1 MIYKFNGK
9 NIKIDDKQLEN
20 LMKNLDLTKDEAI
33 QMYLEDEGY
42 LDNEEQ
48 LELDKKAKESGI
60 MRTIH
65 EAKDVK
71 KEKNKATKPKTVKVS
86 DEKQHLFANLNTFL
100 EGYVLNHNGKLEVLK
115 QNKLIQ
121 VQIGEKIFKIDLIE
135 QRPKKD
141 K

>member
-1 MIYKFNGK
+1 MVYKFNGK
-9 NIKIDDKQLEN
+9 NIKIDDKQLDKM
-20 LMKNLDLTKDEAI
+20 MKSLDLTKEEAI

-42 LDNEEQ
+42 IDNEEQ

-65 EAKDVK
+65 DAKDVE
-71 KEKNKATKPKTVKVS
+71 KEKKKTTKPKTVKVS
-86 DEKQHLFANLNTFL
+86 DEKQELFADILENLQ
-100 EGYVLNHNGKLEVLK
+100 KLYGNVTVLK

-121 VQIGEKIFKIDLIE
+121 VQIEEKIFKIDLIE

>member
-1 MIYKFNGK
+1 MVYKFNGK
-9 NIKIDDKQLEN
+9 NIRIDDKQLDK
-20 LMKNLDLTKDEAI
+20 LMKSLDLTKEEAI

-65 EAKDVK
+65 DAKDIE
-71 KEKNKATKPKTVKVS
+71 KEKKKTTKPKTVKVS
-86 DEKQHLFANLNTFL
+86 DEKQHLFRNLKGFL
-100 EGYVLNHNGKLEVLK
+100 EGYALNVEGNVEILK
-115 QNKLIQ
+115 ENKLIQ

>member
-9 NIKIDDKQLEN
+9 NIRIDDKQLDK
-20 LMKNLDLTKDEAI
+20 LMKSFDLTKDEAI
-33 QMYLEDEGY
+33 QMYLEDEGH

-71 KEKNKATKPKTVKVS
+71 KEKKKATKPKTVKVS
-86 DEKQHLFANLNTFL
+86 DEKQGLFVDILENLQENY
-100 EGYVLNHNGKLEVLK
+100 EKIEVLK

-121 VQIGEKIFKIDLIE
+121 VQIGDKIFKIDLIE

>member
-1 MIYKFNGK
+1 MVYKFNGK
-9 NIKIDDKQLEN
+9 NIRIDDKQLDN

-48 LELDKKAKESGI
+48 LELEKKAKESGI

-65 EAKDVK
+65 DAKDVE
-71 KEKNKATKPKTVKVS
+71 KEKKKTTKPKTVKVS
-86 DEKQHLFANLNTFL
+86 NEKQELFADILENLQ
-100 EGYVLNHNGKLEVLK
+100 KLYGNVTVLK

-121 VQIGEKIFKIDLIE
+121 VQIEEKIFKIDLIE

>member
-1 MIYKFNGK
+1 MVYKFNGK
-9 NIKIDDKQLEN
+9 NIRIDDKQLDK
-20 LMKNLDLTKDEAI
+20 LMKSLDLTKEEAI

-65 EAKDVK
+65 DAKDIE
-71 KEKNKATKPKTVKVS
+71 KEKKKTTKPKTVKVS
-86 DEKQHLFANLNTFL
+86 DEKQELFADILENLQ
-100 EGYVLNHNGKLEVLK
+100 KLYGNVTVLK

-121 VQIGEKIFKIDLIE
+121 VQIEEKIFKIDLIE

>member
-1 MIYKFNGK
+1 MIYKFNEK
-9 NIKIDDKQLEN
+9 NIRIDDKQLDK
-20 LMKNLDLTKDEAI
+20 LMKSLDLTKEEAI

-86 DEKQHLFANLNTFL
+86 DEKQGLFADILENLQENY
-100 EGYVLNHNGKLEVLK
+100 EKVEVLK

>member
-20 LMKNLDLTKDEAI
+20 LMKNLDLTKDEAV

-65 EAKDVK
+65 EAKDIE
-71 KEKNKATKPKTVKVS
+71 KEKKKTTKPKTVKVS
-86 DEKQHLFANLNTFL
+86 DEKQELFADILENLQ
-100 EGYVLNHNGKLEVLK
+100 KLYGNVTVLK

-121 VQIGEKIFKIDLIE
+121 VQIEEKIFKIDLIE